1 MIISTQH
8 LMPPAGADPPP
19 SAVPPPPPPEENPA
33 VKIEGD
39 PHAMAVDLPEGTRP
53 AGPIEVIDVDEEKP
67 PNLDFS
73 QAPPPIMP
81 PPDLSQR
88 KIDVPFEASKLP
100 LDVAIFNS
108 ARAAGGDD
116 KIRKYLQ
123 AVLVIGGTASIPG
136 MNHALES
143 RLVPS
148 PFLGRVESFYSP
160 SPIRSLKVAGN
171 CHPLGAQYGEGS
183 NYPSSQ
189 RSRSQYTVL
198 ERRRCP
204 WQDGKCFRIVDYT
217 V

>member
-19 SAVPPPPPPEENPA
+19 SAMLPPEEIPA
-33 VKIEGD
+33 QTSPVKIEGD

-53 AGPIEVIDVDEEKP
+53 ANPIEVIDVDEEKP

-148 PFLGRVESFYSP
+148 PSLGRVESF
-160 SPIRSLKVAGN
+160 
-171 CHPLGAQYGEGS
+171 H
-183 NYPSSQ
+183 
-189 RSRSQYTVL
+189 
-198 ERRRCP
+198 
-204 WQDGKCFRIVDYT
+204 
-217 V
+217 